1 MHDTPSKPSAELQ
14 HFRPRLEE
22 LVLQACGEPLP
33 STKPTSASRPGR
45 PVVLDSRHL
54 WMALLLSVLS
64 GMQSYQD
71 LWRTVRSRRIGSF
84 QPLALTDD
92 AIVKRLQHAGVD
104 PLLVLFHR
112 ISHRIATFLQTLPK
126 AVPDELAPFASKI
139 VALDETTWDAVHK
152 HLTHLRHL
160 PDGDPALLP
169 GKLAAR
175 FDVRLQQWEWLQFRP
190 SASANCKVQIT
201 SFLHDLPLGSL
212 LLFDLGYFSFPWF
225 DYLTQMQYWFI
236 TRYRE
241 KTVYQLVHTFY
252 RQEGI
257 LDALVWMGS
266 RSAHTGHLL
275 RLVRYSDGKQLRM
288 YVTNVLDPRQLSLP
302 DIARL
307 YARRWDIELAFLTLK
322 EHLDLHHWWSGH
334 PVLMQQQ
341 AIVVLIV
348 AQLVH
353 AMRMQIAAEAGVDP
367 FEVSLPLFV
376 RMLPHF
382 LRQQEDLVAW
392 VLDSGR
398 QMGFLRPSSRLVL
411 QLPDIPVDALSFP
424 DPPPKLTRLARYVEY
439 VPTPKHSSR
448 PKKKS
453 GQASNLSP

>member
-1 MHDTPSKPSAELQ
+1 MHDTPSKPSAELL

-22 LVLQACGEPLP
+22 LVLQACREPLP

-45 PVVLDSRHL
+45 PVVLDSLHL
-54 WMALLLSVLS
+54 WMALLISVLS
-64 GMQSYQD
+64 GMHTYQD

-92 AIVKRLQHAGVD
+92 AIIKRLRQAGVD

-112 ISHRIATFLQTLPK
+112 ISQRLATFLSSLPK

-139 VALDETTWDAVHK
+139 VALDETTWDAVRK
-152 HLTHLRHL
+152 HLTHLRQV

-201 SFLHDLPLGSL
+201 SLLQALPIGSL

-241 KTVYQLVHTFY
+241 KTVYQIVHTFY
-252 RQEGI
+252 RHEGI
-257 LDALVWMGS
+257 LDALIWMGS
-266 RSAHTGHLL
+266 RSARTGHLL
-275 RLVRYSDGKQLRM
+275 RLVRYCDGSDLRM

-322 EHLDLHHWWSGH
+322 EHLNLHHWWSGH
-334 PVLMQQQ
+334 PILMQQQ
-341 AIVVLIV
+341 ALVVLMV
-348 AQLVH
+348 AQLLQ
-353 AMRMQIAAEAGVDP
+353 AMRMHIAAEAGVDP
-367 FEVSLPLFV
+367 FEVSLPLLARV
-376 RMLPHF
+376 LPQF
-382 LRQQEDLVAW
+382 LRQREDLVEW
-392 VLDSGR
+392 VLDYGK
-398 QMGFLRPSSRLVL
+398 QTGFLRPSSRLVL
-411 QLPDIPVDALSFP
+411 HLPDIPIDALSFP
-424 DPPPKLTRLARYVEY
+424 DPPPKLTRLAHYVEY
-439 VPTPKHSSR
+439 VPTPKKSSR
-448 PKKKS
+448 PKKTS
-453 GQASNLSP
+453 RQASNLSP